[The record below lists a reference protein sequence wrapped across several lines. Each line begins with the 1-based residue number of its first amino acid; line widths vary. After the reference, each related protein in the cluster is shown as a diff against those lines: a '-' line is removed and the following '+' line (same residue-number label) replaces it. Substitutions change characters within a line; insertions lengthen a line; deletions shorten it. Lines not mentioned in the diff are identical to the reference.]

1 MDEDLDIVYDENATD
16 YDEIDEDEAYEEVLD
31 RLLDNVP
38 DDIDKREGSVI
49 YNALAPAAAEIS
61 LLYQELKYVQD
72 ESFADTASL
81 DYLIRRAAERGIIY
95 REATKAVVKGQF
107 SPDTIDVIGCRF
119 WLVDT
124 ELSYVATKK
133 LDAGIYELECEVSGL
148 DGNVPSGQLILD
160 ESNGND
166 DVETLEISEIIGVV
180 EAAIDD
186 EDVEVFRGRY
196 FDSFEAQRFGG
207 NVADYKTYMVGLTHV
222 GGCKV
227 YPVWNGGGTVKVV
240 FITESFDVPNSDM
253 VSEVQEAIDPTQNQ
267 GKGYGI
273 APIGH
278 VVTIAA
284 ATSKAINV
292 QAEISYAPGFSYD
305 TAKDSIEAALDEY
318 FLSLRKE
325 WGNGSS
331 DAGVVVRISQIETRL
346 LNLSEILDIQN
357 TTINESTTNLEL
369 EPEEIPVRGDFI
381 GT

>member
-16 YDEIDEDEAYEEVLD
+16 YDEIDEDEAYEEVID
-31 RLLDNVP
+31 RLLENVP
-38 DDIDKREGSVI
+38 GDIDKREGSVI

-81 DYLIRRAAERGIIY
+81 DYLIRRAAERGITY

-207 NVADYKTYMVGLTHV
+207 NVADYKAYMAGLTHV

-227 YPVWNGGGTVKVV
+227 YPVWNGGGTIKVV
-240 FITESFDVPNSDM
+240 FVTESFEVPNSDM
-253 VSEVQEAIDPTQNQ
+253 VSEVQAAIDPTQNQ

-381 GT
+381 GI

>member
-81 DYLIRRAAERGIIY
+81 DYLIRRAAERGITY
-95 REATKAVVKGQF
+95 REATKAIVKGQF
-107 SPDTIDVIGCRF
+107 APSTIDVIGCRF

-133 LDAGIYELECEVSGL
+133 LEAGVYELECEVSGL
-148 DGNVPSGQLILD
+148 EGNAPSGQLILD
-160 ESNGND
+160 ETNGND
-166 DVETLEISEIIGVV
+166 DVETLETSEIIGVV

-207 NVADYKTYMVGLTHV
+207 NVADYKAYMAGLTHV

-227 YPVWNGGGTVKVV
+227 YPVWNGGGTVKIV
-240 FITESFDVPNSDM
+240 FVTEAFNVPGSDI
-253 VSEVQEAIDPTQNQ
+253 VSEIQTAIDPVQNQ

-292 QAEISYAPGFSYD
+292 QTEISYAPGHSYS

-318 FLSLRKE
+318 FLFLRKE
-325 WGNGSS
+325 WGNGDSNT
-331 DAGVVVRISQIETRL
+331 GLIVRISQIETRL
-346 LNLSEILDIQN
+346 LNLNEVLDVQS
-357 TTINESTTNLEL
+357 TTINQSSQNLEL
-369 EPEEIPVRGDFI
+369 EPEEIPVRGGFV
-381 GT
+381 GV